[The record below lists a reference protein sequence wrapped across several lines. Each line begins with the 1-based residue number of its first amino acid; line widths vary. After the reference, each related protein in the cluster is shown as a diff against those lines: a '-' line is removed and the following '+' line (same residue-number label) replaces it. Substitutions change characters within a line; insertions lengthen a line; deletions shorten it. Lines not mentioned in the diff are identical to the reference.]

1 MITKD
6 QARKIVITKNN
17 GRSITRSETS
27 GDVYIF
33 TLTPSIDDFF
43 DTNMRWVDG
52 HGQYGVYNPVV
63 NIAEANKNETS
74 R

>member
-17 GRSITRSETS
+17 GRSITKSETS
-27 GDVYIF
+27 GNIYIF
-33 TLTPSIDDFF
+33 TLTPSTDDFF

-52 HGQYGVYNPVV
+52 TGKYGVYNPVV
-63 NIAEANKNETS
+63 NIATS
-74 R
+74 DKK